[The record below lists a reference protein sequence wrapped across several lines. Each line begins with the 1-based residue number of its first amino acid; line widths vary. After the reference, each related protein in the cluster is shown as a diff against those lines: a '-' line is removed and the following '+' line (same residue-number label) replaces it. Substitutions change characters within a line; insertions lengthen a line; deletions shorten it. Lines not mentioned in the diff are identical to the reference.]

1 MNLQRRE
8 EIRVLIADQNIE
20 DPQAL
25 TDCRNALAELLAHTD
40 TLEQMAAERVIA
52 DGKARADRVLG
63 EGMAALRRFAERCAQ
78 RDHQPDEHIGSAKCV
93 ACEAEDTLRA
103 NQGGADHG

>member
-8 EIRVLIADQNIE
+8 EIRE
-20 DPQAL
+20 M
-25 TDCRNALAELLAHTD
+25 CAEPARGGTQGAKQIFDLRDAIGELFAHID
-40 TLEQMAAERVIA
+40 TLE
-52 DGKARADRVLG
+52 
-63 EGMAALRRFAERCAQ
+63 EGMVSLRQFAERCTQ

-103 NQGGADHG
+103 NQGGDAT